1 MSYLRAKKTDQNE
14 PVLVDHGFA
23 LDEIDFEEEPTLD
36 ADLDSEQLSFVLCL
50 IGLVDQLAEGEALV
64 VWKEIF

>member
-23 LDEIDFEEEPTLD
+23 LHEIDFEEEPTLD